1 MPRPRKTYN
10 AMIRN
15 YFKIT
20 FRRLQKSRLYTL
32 INLFGLTVGITCCLL
47 IGLFIINELNYDRF
61 NKNADRIV
69 RMTMQFGE
77 GGSQKFALTGTK
89 AGPQLQR
96 TFPQVEAF
104 VRTINSSPVVKNGNV
119 MFNET

>member
-1 MPRPRKTYN
+1 
-10 AMIRN
+10 MIWT
-15 YFKIT
+15 YFKIA

-32 INLFGLTVGITCCLL
+32 INLVGLTVGIASCLL
-47 IGLFIINELNYDRF
+47 IGLFIINELSYDRF

-77 GGSQKFALTGTK
+77 GGKEKYATTGSK

-96 TFPQVEAF
+96 TFPQVENF
-104 VRTINSSPVVKNGNV
+104 VRTINGTVVMRYGRQMYSN
-119 MFNET
+119 T